1 MKDYKQEAKDM
12 AAAKLKKLGGKRSEH
27 TESFMKRAD
36 GGRICKA
43 DGGPMGDE
51 FDSGEE
57 MDGEMSKPR
66 LDKPGRGGGKTTVN
80 IIVGKGPDA
89 PGAPMAAMPPP
100 PAPMPAPANLPPP
113 PGGPMG
119 GMPMRAKGGRVHR
132 ADGGWTGE
140 GDTGQKMRDNAEAAR
155 KSGAGNRGSAIFN
168 GGVATALATAMKGSK
183 MGKALFGANAALG
196 AHSAANALSDYKKAE
211 EADKLADKAEGR
223 AKGGRIHM
231 TAGAESGEG
240 RLEKAAMARRRK
252 D

>member
-43 DGGPMGDE
+43 DGGPLGDE

-100 PAPMPAPANLPPP
+100 PAPMPPPANLPPP

-119 GMPMRAKGGRVHR
+119 GMPMRAKGGRVHTDAAQDKKLIAKMIDDNDKKR
-132 ADGGWTGE
+132 A
-140 GDTGQKMRDNAEAAR
+140 A
-155 KSGAGNRGSAIFN
+155 
-168 GGVATALATAMKGSK
+168 
-183 MGKALFGANAALG
+183 
-196 AHSAANALSDYKKAE
+196 
-211 EADKLADKAEGR
+211 
-223 AKGGRIHM
+223 GGRM

-240 RLEKAAMARRRK
+240 RLEKAAMARRHK